1 MTPQQPGGG
10 TASQGS
16 SRRDAAAADHRHGRW
31 KARYKT
37 NRHRE
42 FQESPLAAGQEG
54 SRNTGGNRS
63 KGAPKSRVI
72 CRLRIPIG

>member
-16 SRRDAAAADHRHGRW
+16 RRRDAAAADHRHGHW

-54 SRNTGGNRS
+54 SRNTGGT
-63 KGAPKSRVI
+63 APKEPRKAA
-72 CRLRIPIG
+72 